1 MSGGD
6 EGEDIEEGETQAN
19 EAVRFDSFFLLMA
32 CLEAL
37 VVCLA
42 ASSTFLRTDA
52 RRVLGRCFLLGRR
65 ERGPPLSLEGWVP
78 LAIPP
83 ANFFA
88 LGGSSLMEVSS

>member
-42 ASSTFLRTDA
+42 ASSTFSRTDA
-52 RRVLGRCFLLGRR
+52 RRVLGRYFILGRDG
-65 ERGPPLSLEGWVP
+65 RGPPLSLEGAVP

-83 ANFFA
+83 ANFFGP
-88 LGGSSLMEVSS
+88 GGSSLMEVRS